1 MRTALCLWIVMGV
14 LCPGEVRGHKGNGGD
29 RHHGHSRDH
38 GGDRDH
44 SDRRDCEHGN
54 RRDHGHG
61 RDHGDRPDHGHGR
74 NHDHGDRRDHDHG
87 DRRDHGHGRDHD
99 HGDRRDHG
107 HERDHGHHHH
117 HEPSDNSTKP
127 VIQGNLE
134 FAYSLYNQLVAQPDN
149 QGKNVFFSPLSVSLA
164 LAALSVGA
172 KGQTHQQ
179 LFTVLGFNSSLLTQ
193 EQVDQAFQT
202 ILTQLNQKIG
212 VNLTVGSA
220 LFMQNT
226 FTPHPE
232 FLEDLKRFY
241 LSEGVTVDFTNTA
254 KAIDT
259 INTYVGDKTKGKIDK
274 LVKDLDPTTVMYL
287 LSYIYFKGKWEI
299 PFNPADTKEDTFHV
313 DENTT
318 VPVQMMSMMK
328 RFSVYYDQEIS
339 TSILHLR
346 YNDSVSMMLVLP
358 EKGLASL
365 DEVICLNH
373 ITKWHRWKKARE
385 YHVYVPKLSITTTY
399 SLKDILSGIGMPDIF
414 SDRADFSGISEELKV
429 AVSEVVQ
436 QASLDVDEAG
446 VTTAAATGVV
456 LMPLSS
462 RHTHVLKFDHPFM
475 VFVMDRETNNIL
487 FMGKIINPANK

>member
-44 SDRRDCEHGN
+44 SDRRDREHGD
-54 RRDHGHG
+54 RRDHGRDH
-61 RDHGDRPDHGHGR
+61 DHGDRPDHGHGR
-74 NHDHGDRRDHDHG
+74 NHDHG

-107 HERDHGHHHH
+107 HGRDHGHHHH

-202 ILTQLNQKIG
+202 ILTQLNQKID

-475 VFVMDRETNNIL
+475 VFVMDRETKNIL

>member
-29 RHHGHSRDH
+29 RHHG
-38 GGDRDH
+38 DR
-44 SDRRDCEHGN
+44 
-54 RRDHGHG
+54 
-61 RDHGDRPDHGHGR
+61 
-74 NHDHGDRRDHDHG
+74 HDHGDRRNNHGHDHG
-87 DRRDHGHGRDHD
+87 D
-99 HGDRRDHG
+99 
-107 HERDHGHHHH
+107 
-117 HEPSDNSTKP
+117 SDPRK
-127 VIQGNLE
+127 LLFE

-179 LFTVLGFNSSLLTQ
+179 LFTGLGFNSSLLTQ

-202 ILTQLNQKIG
+202 ILTQLNQKVG

-220 LFMQNT
+220 LFLQNT
-226 FTPHPE
+226 FTPRPE
-232 FLEDLKRFY
+232 FLEDLKSFY

-259 INTYVGDKTKGKIDK
+259 INTY

-299 PFNPADTKEDTFHV
+299 PFNPEDTKEDTFRV

-318 VPVQMMSMMK
+318 VPVQMMSMKK

-346 YNDSVSMMLVLP
+346 YNNSVSMMLVLP
-358 EKGLASL
+358 EKGL
-365 DEVICLNH
+365 
-373 ITKWHRWKKARE
+373 KARE
-385 YHVYVPKLSITTTY
+385 HHVYVPKLSITTTY

-429 AVSEVVQ
+429 AVSEVVH

-446 VTTAAATGVV
+446 ATAAAATGVV
-456 LMPLSS
+456 LMPNSY
-462 RHTHVLKFDHPFM
+462 RHTPVLKFDRPFM
-475 VFVMDRETNNIL
+475 VFVMDRETKSIL

>member
-38 GGDRDH
+38 GGDHDH
-44 SDRRDCEHGN
+44 SDRRGREHGD

-61 RDHGDRPDHGHGR
+61 RDHDHGDRRD
-74 NHDHGDRRDHDHG
+74 HDHGDRRDHDHG
-87 DRRDHGHGRDHD
+87 DRRDHGHGRDHW
-99 HGDRRDHG
+99 
-107 HERDHGHHHH
+107 HHHH

-134 FAYSLYNQLVAQPDN
+134 FACSLYNQLVAQPDN

-164 LAALSVGA
+164 LTALSVGA

-179 LFTVLGFNSSLLTQ
+179 LFTGLGFNSSLLTQ

-226 FTPHPE
+226 FTPRPE

-241 LSEGVTVDFTNTA
+241 PSEGVTVDFTNTA

-259 INTYVGDKTKGKIDK
+259 INTYVEDKTKGKIDK

-287 LSYIYFKGKWEI
+287 LSYIYFKGKWEL
-299 PFNPADTKEDTFHV
+299 PFNPEDTKEDTFHV

-429 AVSEVVQ
+429 AVSEVVH

-446 VTTAAATGVV
+446 ATAAAATGVV

-462 RHTHVLKFDHPFM
+462 RHTPVLKFDRPFM
-475 VFVMDRETNNIL
+475 VFVMDRETKNIL

>member
-14 LCPGEVRGHKGNGGD
+14 LCPGEVRGHKGNRGD
-29 RHHGHSRDH
+29 RHHSHSRDH

-44 SDRRDCEHGN
+44 SDRRDHDHGD
-54 RRDHGHG
+54 RRNHGHDHDHGDRHDHSHGRGHGHG
-61 RDHGDRPDHGHGR
+61 RDHGHH
-74 NHDHGDRRDHDHG
+74 
-87 DRRDHGHGRDHD
+87 
-99 HGDRRDHG
+99 
-107 HERDHGHHHH
+107 HHHH

-134 FAYSLYNQLVAQPDN
+134 FACSLYNQLVAQPDN
-149 QGKNVFFSPLSVSLA
+149 QGKNVFFSPLSVSLV

-179 LFTVLGFNSSLLTQ
+179 LFTGLGFNSSLLTQ

-220 LFMQNT
+220 LFLQNT
-226 FTPHPE
+226 FTPRPE

-287 LSYIYFKGKWEI
+287 LSFIYFKGKWEI
-299 PFNPADTKEDTFHV
+299 PFNPEDTKEDTFHV

-373 ITKWHRWKKARE
+373 ITKWHRWKKAKE

-429 AVSEVVQ
+429 AVSEVVH

-446 VTTAAATGVV
+446 VTAAATTGVV
-456 LMPLSS
+456 LMPFSS
-462 RHTHVLKFDHPFM
+462 RRTPVLKFDRPFM
-475 VFVMDRETNNIL
+475 VFVMDRETKNIL